1 MMKKRELT
9 VDVVRALLYV
19 GFHLIEKYKRKK
31 KIRKKEVDEKNN

>member
-1 MMKKRELT
+1 MMKRRELT

-31 KIRKKEVDEKNN
+31 DQKKEVDKKNN